1 MLQAK
6 TYNTLCL
13 WVLKHAR
20 RCFWKYSE
28 IFPKNTEI
36 FPKMFERI
44 LQKSE
49 IFSKRWE
56 QSNAL
61 RSGSASLSKSK
72 KGFAQSKS
80 GIHTRREGKSNK
92 QKRICTKW
100 KWNSHKQ
107 KRICTRKEIPKCL
120 LFQLHTVLGF
130 SGVLRLSRLR
140 FFGSSRNVT
149 RCEKIA
155 VNQRMAAKRS
165 RSLLDDGR

>member
-13 WVLKHAR
+13 LINGNARRDAR
-20 RCFWKYSE
+20 RCFKKYSE

-36 FPKMFERI
+36 FPKMFEIIR
-44 LQKSE
+44 QKSE

-61 RSGSASLSKSK
+61 QSGLASLSKSR
-72 KGFAQSKS
+72 KGFAQSES
-80 GIHTRREGKSNK
+80 GIHTRREGKPN
-92 QKRICTKW
+92 
-100 KWNSHKQ
+100 KQ

-120 LFQLHTVLGF
+120 LFQLHTVLGL

-140 FFGSSRNVT
+140 FFGSSRHVA
-149 RCEKIA
+149 RCEEIA